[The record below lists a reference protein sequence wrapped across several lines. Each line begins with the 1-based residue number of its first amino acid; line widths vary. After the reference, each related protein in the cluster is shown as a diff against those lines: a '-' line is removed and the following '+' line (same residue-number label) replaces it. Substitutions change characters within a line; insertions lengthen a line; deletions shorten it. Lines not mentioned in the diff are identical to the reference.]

1 MVLTIHAGLIGEI
14 TGFADPEL
22 FPLFGLPKQ
31 AAWPPAGPG
40 HPSGGTPRARGC
52 CRSTLAGRGPFAE
65 KYA

>member
-1 MVLTIHAGLIGEI
+1 MVLTVYAGLVGEI

-40 HPSGGTPRARGC
+40 NSSGGILGLRP
-52 CRSTLAGRGPFAE
+52 
-65 KYA
+65 